1 MVIRHLYGFTGDSLT
16 SGATTSEGARTS
28 AEAIS
33 SYLSDADS
41 ELDIDGDGQSKALT
55 DGLLLI
61 RYLFGFS
68 GDSLTAG
75 AIGLDAE
82 RTTAEEIQA
91 YIGDRVPSE

>member
-1 MVIRHLYGFTGDSLT
+1 MAS
-16 SGATTSEGARTS
+16 SGATASEGTRTS
-28 AEAIS
+28 SDEIS
-33 SYLSDADS
+33 NYLAAAQS
-41 ELDIDGDGQSKALT
+41 ELDIDGDGEAKALT

>member
-1 MVIRHLYGFTGDSLT
+1 MASLPVKQQV
-16 SGATTSEGARTS
+16 AAWVK
-28 AEAIS
+28 A
-33 SYLSDADS
+33 
-41 ELDIDGDGQSKALT
+41 DIDGDGQSKALT

-91 YIGDRVPSE
+91 YIGDRVPSEWSDS